1 MEFTAKAMFMRVSP
15 QKARLVLDLI
25 KGLRVEQAL
34 NTLAFTNKRV
44 APLVHKLLR
53 SAIENAN
60 YMNQEKG
67 VEVDVDRLFVKRA
80 IANEGPRMKRI
91 RPAPMGRAYR
101 YQRRMSHLEIAGAEK
116 PSDGGAGQESGSQ
129 TAGEKS
135 SGQESAGQEG
145 EEGLTVAV
153 RLRSVSRAL
162 PPGIRKRIVTER
174 GSNASAEK
182 RRKYGTEGPSI
193 RIPPRLHQALESAL
207 VHGSRLRQ
215 VADRRHQAEE

>member
-60 YMNQEKG
+60 YMNTEKG

-101 YQRRMSHLEIAGAEK
+101 YQRRMAHLEIAVAEK
-116 PSDGGAGQESGSQ
+116 PGATSGGGRIPG
-129 TAGEKS
+129 G
-135 SGQESAGQEG
+135 SGQESSPQTGSQESIRQEG
-145 EEGLTVAV
+145 AGKKGAGKEEKIAAASA
-153 RLRSVSRAL
+153 RRRSV
-162 PPGIRKRIVTER
+162 PGIRRMR
-174 GSNASAEK
+174 
-182 RRKYGTEGPSI
+182 
-193 RIPPRLHQALESAL
+193 ES
-207 VHGSRLRQ
+207 R
-215 VADRRHQAEE
+215 

>member
-1 MEFTAKAMFMRVSP
+1 MEFTAKAMYMRVSP

-60 YMNQEKG
+60 YMNTEKG

-101 YQRRMSHLEIAGAEK
+101 YQRRMSHLEIAVAEK
-116 PSDGGAGQESGSQ
+116 PGAAAAA
-129 TAGEKS
+129 AGASPAAPAKKVVRKPAAKKAPPRRRRQKRRRQRRRS
-135 SGQESAGQEG
+135 SRG
-145 EEGLTVAV
+145 E
-153 RLRSVSRAL
+153 RA
-162 PPGIRKRIVTER
+162 
-174 GSNASAEK
+174 AEK
-182 RRKYGTEGPSI
+182 RI
-193 RIPPRLHQALESAL
+193 RGIRRMRES
-207 VHGSRLRQ
+207 R
-215 VADRRHQAEE
+215 